1 MASAIDTS
9 TFIEGVI
16 KMKYVEINDVVKQA
30 LLKRYAY
37 DNNLGKCLNYWNW
50 NDYSEAFTSKEVQ
63 LRLVKNDEIIS
74 IYQLI
79 DEDWYEVEVY
89 EMSDLI
95 DYLCELVLNMH
106 NKNNDL
112 AHIVADLS
120 ADL

>member
-1 MASAIDTS
+1 
-9 TFIEGVI
+9 
-16 KMKYVEINDVVKQA
+16 MKYVEINDVVKQA

-112 AHIVADLS
+112 AQIVADLS
-120 ADL
+120 EHL

>member
-1 MASAIDTS
+1 MN
-9 TFIEGVI
+9 
-16 KMKYVEINDVVKQA
+16 YVTINEVVKQA
-30 LLKRYAY
+30 LLQRYAN
-37 DNNLGKCLNYWNW
+37 DNNLGKCLTYW

-63 LRLVKNDEIIS
+63 LRLVKNDESIC

-79 DEDWYEVEVY
+79 DEDWYELEVY

-112 AHIVADLS
+112 AQIVADLS
-120 ADL
+120 EDL